1 MRLLFVLILLLVITG
16 CTETKTYYLGA
27 RENPQRI
34 TPIHTLPTGT
44 LQWKDLYIK
53 VNYQLSQETDML
65 KITGK
70 LTFADYPKISLA
82 RFKQMVLSL
91 YLLDDQG
98 RVVNYAE
105 LIKPLGNS
113 FDEEFPFEKKLTLH
127 PETSALSFGY
137 DIIKIFQRIVQY
149 VSKFLFRLAKS
160 KNFISK
166 EHFLPASCEIQKGQN
181 LYYFWPFFIIYAAFL

>member
-70 LTFADYPKISLA
+70 LTFADYPKINLA

-137 DIIKIFQRIVQY
+137 DIRAYDETGTGSFYWQQPLR
-149 VSKFLFRLAKS
+149 
-160 KNFISK
+160 N
-166 EHFLPASCEIQKGQN
+166 H
-181 LYYFWPFFIIYAAFL
+181 